1 MADTPNDPTPA
12 GTSPAGMAP
21 AGTPFAVADSG
32 GASAPPVSITP
43 QNRVGDAPQV
53 LAQRS
58 PAVEAPA
65 AAGHPVSTGTR
76 AGPAPAA
83 TETEDTK
90 TEDTATTSP
99 QPTNKGAAKG
109 TAKSSEKPV
118 PAKASAAAKAAPAKK
133 KPSHSA
139 RHPAV
144 TIGSAIFTFLL
155 FLAMGGGVGA
165 LWAERAFRAPGPL
178 TTEKTVLIPRGA
190 GIRDIAELLQR
201 EGVIDNWAIFVGG
214 QRLTRQDANFRA
226 GEYAFKP
233 GQSVESVIDTIASGK
248 VVPHQVTLPEGLTS
262 QQVVARLMQ
271 NDMLTGTPAIP
282 QEGTL
287 LPETYRISR
296 GMSREQVLKDMADA
310 QRKLVD
316 SAWAQR
322 APNLPLK
329 SPQELVVLAS
339 IVEKETGQADE
350 RARVAAV
357 FINRLNKKMRLQ
369 SDPTIIYG
377 IVGGKGSL
385 GRPISRADISTPT
398 AYNTYAI
405 DGLPP
410 GPIANPGRDALMAV
424 ANPARTND
432 LYFVA
437 DGTGGHA
444 FAETLA
450 DHNKNVARWRAI
462 EQAKSSPPGPAPQGA
477 AQPAGAATAPATA
490 N

>member
-12 GTSPAGMAP
+12 APTPAGTTP
-21 AGTPFAVADSG
+21 AGTPSAGADSG

-58 PAVEAPA
+58 LAAEAPA
-65 AAGHPVSTGTR
+65 ASGHPATAGTP

-83 TETEDTK
+83 TETEDT
-90 TEDTATTSP
+90 ATISP
-99 QPTNKGAAKG
+99 QPTDKGAAKSS
-109 TAKSSEKPV
+109 AKPAS
-118 PAKASAAAKAAPAKK
+118 AKASTAAKAAPAKK
-133 KPSHSA
+133 KPSRSA

-155 FLAMGGGVGA
+155 FLAIGGGVGA

-178 TTEKTVLIPRGA
+178 TAEKTVLIPRGA

-201 EGVIDNWAIFVGG
+201 EGVIDNWAVFVGG

-316 SAWAQR
+316 NAWAQR

-462 EQAKSSPPGPAPQGA
+462 EQAKSAPPGPAPQGA